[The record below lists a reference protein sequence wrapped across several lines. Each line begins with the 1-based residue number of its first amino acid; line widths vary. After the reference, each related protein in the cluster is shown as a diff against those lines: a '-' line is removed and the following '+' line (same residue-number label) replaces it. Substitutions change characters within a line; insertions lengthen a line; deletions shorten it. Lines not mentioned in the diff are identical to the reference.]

1 MNQVRMATN
10 FPPKSLDPLDVAVC
24 SIFVLF
30 LSGQRRTHKD
40 NFKVLDINFK
50 NGLQGVMLG
59 HLSPTFSS
67 DQARME
73 FSKRL
78 LFYKP

>member
-1 MNQVRMATN
+1 MHEPSQMATN
-10 FPPKSLDPLDVAVC
+10 VPPKSLDPLEVVVC
-24 SIFVLF
+24 STFVLF

-50 NGLQGVMLG
+50 NGLQGMMVS

-73 FSKRL
+73 FSKSL
-78 LFYKP
+78 PF